1 MDFLKR
7 TWAEIDLDSLRTNT
21 EAVRGCL
28 SSGTELMAVVK
39 ADAYGHGDRMVSRE
53 LAGMG
58 VTHFGVSNFEEAA
71 GLRNAGIEGEILIF
85 GVTPPALA
93 KELARHR
100 VTQAI
105 LNLDY
110 ARQLSQVAQ
119 QAGVTVDG
127 HLKLDTGMGRI
138 GFVVGRPSGTK
149 ETLAAACQLP
159 GLRITG
165 AFSHFSSSDDLS
177 EEGMRY
183 TREQYLR
190 FRAATEELK
199 KTGIS
204 LPFLHLQNSAG
215 IVSYPEYQ
223 FDGARAGII
232 LYGQPLDYLPGHSLK
247 LRPVMSLRSTIAM
260 VKDVR
265 PGDCISYSRAFRA
278 EKPLRIATVPAGYAD
293 GYLRAFSNKAA
304 VLIRGHR
311 ARVVGNVCMDQMM
324 VDVTGIPDAACGDLV
339 TLAGRD
345 GDEEITFSELAAL
358 AGTIH
363 YELLCLVGKRVPRLY
378 LRGGEVV
385 KVLDFN
391 RV

>member
-1 MDFLKR
+1 
-7 TWAEIDLDSLRTNT
+7 
-21 EAVRGCL
+21 
-28 SSGTELMAVVK
+28 
-39 ADAYGHGDRMVSRE
+39 
-53 LAGMG
+53 
-58 VTHFGVSNFEEAA
+58 
-71 GLRNAGIEGEILIF
+71 
-85 GVTPPALA
+85 
-93 KELARHR
+93 
-100 VTQAI
+100 
-105 LNLDY
+105 
-110 ARQLSQVAQ
+110 
-119 QAGVTVDG
+119 
-127 HLKLDTGMGRI
+127 
-138 GFVVGRPSGTK
+138 
-149 ETLAAACQLP
+149 
-159 GLRITG
+159 
-165 AFSHFSSSDDLS
+165 
-177 EEGMRY
+177 MRY
-183 TREQYLR
+183 TRDQYLR

-293 GYLRAFSNKAA
+293 GYLRAFSNKAD
-304 VLIRGHR
+304 VLIRGRR